1 MKKENFLIY
10 ISHKTPQRTDFSTET
25 VRPTICLE
33 VGYPEPYQKLL
44 QDADLLLEGSSGGIG
59 GIILIKLEPLASNAS
74 EITQGFLEVWKYDA
88 VTGKKNI
95 VEKRR
100 L

>member
-10 ISHKTPQRTDFSTET
+10 ISHKTPNAPIFPQKT

-44 QDADLLLEGSSGGIG
+44 QDADLLLERFFWRNRWNHFN
-59 GIILIKLEPLASNAS
+59 K
-74 EITQGFLEVWKYDA
+74 T
-88 VTGKKNI
+88 
-95 VEKRR
+95 
-100 L
+100 